1 VPVEQVFD
9 HPGGAHFL
17 KIGTGQ
23 RLVYSLPLGVRHSPI
38 RKGSLV
44 YFETQIEIGNS
55 DLIEEISY
63 ELNEWLVTADAIE
76 ALTVII
82 GERED
87 EIINQALEIEE
98 LESRVI
104 DLEQRLEHLEAGADI
119 REQVIDII
127 NTLNF
132 SLEVN

>member
-1 VPVEQVFD
+1 M
-9 HPGGAHFL
+9 
-17 KIGTGQ
+17 
-23 RLVYSLPLGVRHSPI
+23 
-38 RKGSLV
+38 